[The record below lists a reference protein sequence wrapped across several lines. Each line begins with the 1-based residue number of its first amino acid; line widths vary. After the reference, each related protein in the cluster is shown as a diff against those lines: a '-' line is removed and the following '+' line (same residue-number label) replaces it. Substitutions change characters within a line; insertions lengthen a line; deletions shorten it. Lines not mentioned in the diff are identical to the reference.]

1 MLLRN
6 SDKTNAFMPVSSVNL
21 AIISQYSL
29 IEGVIPQKFEN
40 YFVVAHV
47 WITMYNRFQQKLQ
60 TQNFYMIH

>member
-47 WITMYNRFQQKLQ
+47 
-60 TQNFYMIH
+60 